1 MSCGRV
7 EVGWAKMAVLED
19 GSDLDGQSVVAAGV
33 GGSPAPAEKHS
44 GVAEHFALRL
54 NTLFAEWGRRHGRR
68 LTNQMVVEALAELG
82 IPVSLPYLSQ
92 LRRGRR
98 TQPSATLVA
107 GLAQFFDV
115 DADYLHFGYVA
126 YTAADTTLVTQ
137 LDDPLLRRLT
147 NVVTGLSVESIDY
160 LARVADKFR
169 QAEMLPIDDNVATL

>member
-1 MSCGRV
+1 MS
-7 EVGWAKMAVLED
+7 VLED
-19 GSDLDGQSVVAAGV
+19 GSDVDGQSVVAAGV
-33 GGSPAPAEKHS
+33 GGSPGSAEKHS
-44 GVAEHFALRL
+44 GVGEHFAPRL
-54 NTLFAEWGRRHGRR
+54 NTLYAEWSRRHRRR
-68 LTNQMVVEALAELG
+68 LTNQMVVDALTRYG

-107 GLAQFFDV
+107 GLAQFFEV
-115 DADYLHFGYVA
+115 DPEYLYSGHTA

-137 LDDPLLRRLT
+137 LDDPVLRRLT

-160 LARVADKFR
+160 LVRVAEKFR